1 MNCPNCDDQKLDER
15 HSHGIEI
22 DVCPKCGGVWLDR
35 GELEK
40 LVGSSGQDE
49 PTLLATSSHD
59 EAQDGSTAPSTA
71 DYRDSDNDDNRDD
84 DDDDRREGKPKKK
97 KRQES
102 QWERLAD
109 ALEEI
114 FEDVLDLDIDFD

>member
-1 MNCPNCDDQKLDER
+1 MTCPNCDDQKLDER

-40 LVGSSGQDE
+40 LAGSSSQDE

-59 EAQDGSTAPSTA
+59 EAQDGSTGPSK
-71 DYRDSDNDDNRDD
+71 DHDHDD
-84 DDDDRREGKPKKK
+84 DDHDRREGKPKK